1 MAENLLKYKTYA
13 GTIEHDLEQALLHG
27 QIAFIN
33 DHISYHGETISEL
46 KQAFEEAVDDYLAD
60 CADLGKDPNLP
71 FKGSLNVR
79 IGEDR
84 HKALAIKSKELNK
97 SINVLI
103 CDAIDASQVNAVVT
117 NHIVNSFEVKLETS
131 FEPALEPFELQKK
144 SPASTRAH

>member
-1 MAENLLKYKTYA
+1 MRGFKVDA
-13 GTIEHDLEQALLHG
+13 
-27 QIAFIN
+27 
-33 DHISYHGETISEL
+33 
-46 KQAFEEAVDDYLAD
+46 DDYLAD
-60 CADLGKDPNLP
+60 CAELGKEPNLP

-84 HKALAIKSKELNK
+84 HKALAIKSRELNK

-131 FEPALEPFELQKK
+131 FEPALEPFELQKN
-144 SPASTRAH
+144 SSASTKAH